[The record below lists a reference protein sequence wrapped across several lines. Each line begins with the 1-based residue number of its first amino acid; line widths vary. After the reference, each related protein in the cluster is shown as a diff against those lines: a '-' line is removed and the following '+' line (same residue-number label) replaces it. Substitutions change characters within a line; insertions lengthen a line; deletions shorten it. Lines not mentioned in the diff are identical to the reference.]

1 MKSNEFTS
9 VATGLV
15 ETFGSTARGVIAAY
29 LEGGERLGDL
39 ASRRWNAAL
48 KETSPRLT
56 PETRKNA
63 AHAKEVFGGYY
74 ARGLQLSASGAVV
87 AVDTLVQV
95 TTTAIERAAAFS
107 HNIAQK
113 TA

>member
-1 MKSNEFTS
+1 MQSNEFTS
-9 VATGLV
+9 TTTGLV
-15 ETFGSTARGVIAAY
+15 ETFGSTARNVIAAY

-39 ASRRWNAAL
+39 ASKRWNAAL
-48 KETSPRLT
+48 KETSPQLT
-56 PETRKNA
+56 AETRKNA

-74 ARGLQLSASGAVV
+74 SRGLQLSASGAVV